1 MIYTV
6 YYLKQI
12 NIFIEMV
19 IYLDVGCKNDTR
31 LIREGL
37 NVYEFPREENLKQQ
51 WLIKIKCRNIQSI
64 EQARINLGWKKLWF
78 QLVLNKTFCPNP
90 QPLTH
95 RRLKQRQ
102 RTKINKTMHSLP
114 SLSPPHQFSTQGS
127 QYQNWKANKYSILT
141 VKMS

>member
-51 WLIKIKCRNIQSI
+51 
-64 EQARINLGWKKLWF
+64 
-78 QLVLNKTFCPNP
+78 
-90 QPLTH
+90 
-95 RRLKQRQ
+95 
-102 RTKINKTMHSLP
+102 
-114 SLSPPHQFSTQGS
+114 
-127 QYQNWKANKYSILT
+127 
-141 VKMS
+141 